1 MVKQIPPSLI
11 DGKTYFA
18 DEEGNIITRSGYK
31 RKILY
36 YPHCDHHRG
45 GSKYPYVT
53 IAGRSL
59 DVHRLICAAFWGV
72 PSPNQICHHLDGN
85 KHNNRPSNLIW
96 LNPDEHS
103 KFDRMVRDGQIFIHL
118 NPDRLMACKE

>member
-1 MVKQIPPSLI
+1 MI

-18 DEEGNIITRSGYK
+18 DEEGNIISRSGYK
-31 RKILY
+31 LKILY

-45 GSKYPYVT
+45 GSKYPYVS
-53 IAGRSL
+53 IAKRSL